1 MSTPAPDTEKTAQ
14 LVCIACPMACRLTV
28 TQAST
33 GDITVTG
40 NRCPRGDA
48 YGREEV
54 LAPKR
59 IVTAVVPTGSPD
71 FPCAPVRTD
80 APVPK
85 EDIPRLLRELYG
97 RTCPLPVRQGKVLI
111 EDFSGARV
119 IVTRTLPPDDVS
131 PVGET

>member
-1 MSTPAPDTEKTAQ
+1 MKAE

-28 TQAST
+28 TREAG
-33 GDITVTG
+33 GDIAVSG

-59 IVTAVVPTGSPD
+59 VVTAVVPTGSPD

-80 APVPK
+80 RPVPK
-85 EDIPRLLRELYG
+85 EDIPRLLAELYG
-97 RTCPLPVRQGKVLI
+97 RTCSLPVRQGQVLM
-111 EDFSGARV
+111 EDYAGARV
-119 IVTRTLPPDDVS
+119 IFTRTLPPDDVPS
-131 PVGET
+131 VGKP